1 MTIVGPYL
9 VEQVV
14 LHWILF
20 FNLVVTS
27 RVKFVGCCILIIV
40 AKLLVFRL
48 TQIVA
53 EQVYFGKT

>member
-1 MTIVGPYL
+1 MAIVGPCL

-27 RVKFVGCCILIIV
+27 SVKLVGCCILIIA

-48 TQIVA
+48 TQIGA
-53 EQVYFGKT
+53 EQVCFGKT